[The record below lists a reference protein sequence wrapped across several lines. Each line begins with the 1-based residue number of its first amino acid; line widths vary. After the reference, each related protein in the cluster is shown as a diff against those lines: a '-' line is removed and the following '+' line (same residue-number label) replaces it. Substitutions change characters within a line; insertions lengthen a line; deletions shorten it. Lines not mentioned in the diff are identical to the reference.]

1 MDIKKRNQL
10 LSLAG
15 GIVGAIVGYFYP
27 MLVQWYLSILGIGV
41 GIFYFFGAYFVNKNT
56 DKKKVSDFNEYTWY
70 AILRVVMGFLV
81 GSSITSTIVLT
92 VDILRQQNQQSLLW
106 NYFI

>member
-27 MLVQWYLSILGIGV
+27 MLVQGYLPIFGIGV
-41 GIFYFFGAYFVNKNT
+41 GIFYFFGANSVNKNP
-56 DKKKVSDFNEYTWY
+56 DIKKVTDFNDYTWY
-70 AILRVVMGFLV
+70 AIVSVVMGFLV
-81 GSSITSTIVLT
+81 VSDITSTIVLT
-92 VDILRQQNQQSLLW
+92 VDILRQQNQHFLLW